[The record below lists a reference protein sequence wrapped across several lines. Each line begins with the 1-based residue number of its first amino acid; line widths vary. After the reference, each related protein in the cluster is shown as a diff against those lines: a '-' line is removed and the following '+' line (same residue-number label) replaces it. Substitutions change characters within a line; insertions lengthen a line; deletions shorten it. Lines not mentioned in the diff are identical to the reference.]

1 MNPWCTSSD
10 TGIAG
15 PGQFPGGDAGYGV
28 ASIGRPGMFHFRK
41 GEPGN
46 SRKIDQIRAPGS
58 RSQTK
63 TVRCLYAFRFPL
75 GRPDEFVQ
83 VGKVLEE
90 PVAEAA
96 VLASDSRARVD
107 SVVTDHFPV
116 FDPVS
121 ECLDPV
127 YGR

>member
-1 MNPWCTSSD
+1 MNSC
-10 TGIAG
+10 
-15 PGQFPGGDAGYGV
+15 
-28 ASIGRPGMFHFRK
+28 
-41 GEPGN
+41 
-46 SRKIDQIRAPGS
+46 
-58 RSQTK
+58 RSEK
-63 TVRCLYAFRFPL
+63 YS
-75 GRPDEFVQ
+75 
-83 VGKVLEE
+83 KK

>member
-1 MNPWCTSSD
+1 MESPRLADRACFISVKANQGT
-10 TGIAG
+10 A
-15 PGQFPGGDAGYGV
+15 
-28 ASIGRPGMFHFRK
+28 
-41 GEPGN
+41 E
-46 SRKIDQIRAPGS
+46 KIDQIRAPGS